1 VRLVEREKKPITVAQ
16 CIAATLL
23 NQPLPEVLMELDR
36 LPHLSQ
42 RWRAQVA
49 AKLLHIPAQA

>member
-1 VRLVEREKKPITVAQ
+1 
-16 CIAATLL
+16 LL
-23 NQPLPEVLMELDR
+23 DQPLRGVLMELDR

-49 AKLLHIPAQA
+49 AKLSHIPVQA